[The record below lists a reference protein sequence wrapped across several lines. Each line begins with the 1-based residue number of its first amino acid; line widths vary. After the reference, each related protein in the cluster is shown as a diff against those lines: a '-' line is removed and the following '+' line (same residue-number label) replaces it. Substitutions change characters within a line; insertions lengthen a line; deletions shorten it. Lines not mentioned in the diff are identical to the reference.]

1 MTKQA
6 YRDTKRILFYRLS
19 LLMVLLV
26 SVAALTV
33 LVEAGKT
40 GAFDAFFTGI
50 IQHNKSRTMQI
61 LMEMVTFIGTAYGV
75 ILILAGI
82 CICLWRRRALPALK
96 DVLGISLFSFIT
108 EISVKELVHRS
119 RPLSWLGITAS
130 GYSFP
135 SGHAIMIFVIAVE
148 LIIILRRFGLAR
160 WWMVT
165 ALLCIAAA
173 VGVSRIYLGVHW
185 PTDVLGS
192 WLMGSIII
200 TAVNIVDIEEP
211 RRKRQ

>member
-1 MTKQA
+1 
-6 YRDTKRILFYRLS
+6 
-19 LLMVLLV
+19 MVLLV
-26 SVAALTV
+26 SAVALTV

-40 GAFDAFFTGI
+40 GSFDAFFTGI
-50 IQHNKSRTMQI
+50 IQHNKSRAMQI
-61 LMEMVTFIGTAYGV
+61 LMEMVTFTGTAYGV

-82 CICLWRRRALPALK
+82 GIWLWSRRAFSALK
-96 DVLGISLFSFIT
+96 DVLGISLISFIT
-108 EISVKELVHRS
+108 EVSVKELVHRA
-119 RPLSWLGITAS
+119 RPSSWLGITAP

-135 SGHAIMIFVIAVE
+135 SGHSIMVFVIAVE
-148 LIIILRRFGLAR
+148 LIIILRRFGRAR

-173 VGVSRIYLGVHW
+173 VGMSRIYLGVHW

-192 WLMGSIII
+192 WFMGSIII